1 MLLPEV
7 SNWLILFV
15 GIGGAIL
22 NIACVF
28 VFAKQKFR
36 KKLHKL
42 LMILALYDLLV
53 SESLV
58 LKNINAIAR
67 LRHFLFATLQIVTL
81 CVLQFPMPH
90 LVPSFAGDLR
100 RLSPI
105 LGPIT
110 HIALMSSV
118 YSTVVM
124 TWERSNDSPLN

>member
-1 MLLPEV
+1 MIKPGVLGVKMLLPEV

-53 SESLV
+53 SESTV
-58 LKNINAIAR
+58 LKKYKCYLIKIKAIFVPYFTDCNIMRSPVPNA
-67 LRHFLFATLQIVTL
+67 
-81 CVLQFPMPH
+81 P
-90 LVPSFAGDLR
+90 
-100 RLSPI
+100 
-105 LGPIT
+105 LGP
-110 HIALMSSV
+110 
-118 YSTVVM
+118 
-124 TWERSNDSPLN
+124 ECRR